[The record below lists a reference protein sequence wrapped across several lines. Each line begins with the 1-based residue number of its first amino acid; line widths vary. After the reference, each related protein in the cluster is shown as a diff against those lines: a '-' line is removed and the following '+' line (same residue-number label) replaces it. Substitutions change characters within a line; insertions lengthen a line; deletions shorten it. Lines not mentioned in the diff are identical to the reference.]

1 MCRDTRY
8 RAPSRRTPEYVKP
21 DNYPEDYFARFKFDS
36 NFFSIIIEEL
46 IESVIIAIKDDDIYR
61 QMAAYPQAKY
71 RSFALAN
78 QASMIFV
85 LLFFMPEVLNKSKST
100 MR

>member
-1 MCRDTRY
+1 MI
-8 RAPSRRTPEYVKP
+8 S
-21 DNYPEDYFARFKFDS
+21 
-36 NFFSIIIEEL
+36 
-46 IESVIIAIKDDDIYR
+46 AIKDDDIYR

-85 LLFFMPEVLNKSKST
+85 LLFFMP
-100 MR
+100 